1 MRSKKGPKSYGLRLS
16 VEVKHPS
23 GLASLETTGPF
34 QTTRR
39 WVHPPF
45 TLRTTV
51 CQRNRGPFRK
61 QEAKLLITLRTVE
74 QRESI
79 SQRFISLRGKFE
91 GPIPESWCCMLKQ
104 TSHDGAISSVP
115 RPRCVRAQRPSQEMS
130 KCVNNR
136 QRRRSS
142 LCSYPAKIQFER
154 LSATVWQLWVGT
166 HLHFWHIEKEIRRE
180 REVSGFGTG
189 PAFPTLHLFSTSARI
204 QAPVPDPKPYSPQT
218 LQVTPASQVFNSV
231 CWNNAAT

>member
-1 MRSKKGPKSYGLRLS
+1 M
-16 VEVKHPS
+16 
-23 GLASLETTGPF
+23 ETTGPF

-61 QEAKLLITLRTVE
+61 QETKLLITLRTVE

-115 RPRCVRAQRPSQEMS
+115 RPRCVRAQWPSQEMS
-130 KCVNNR
+130 RCVNNR

-180 REVSGFGTG
+180 RGIWIWDRSSFSHFTSVQHLCQDPGTG
-189 PAFPTLHLFSTSARI
+189 SRSQTVLATD
-204 QAPVPDPKPYSPQT
+204 APSDSGEPS
-218 LQVTPASQVFNSV
+218 F
-231 CWNNAAT
+231 